1 MNNSKLVK
9 IMHIILFVITALYLL
24 ESIFLRGLFT
34 NPLIALVNIIVAII
48 AMVIAFIKKEKKLAI
63 IDLSILIVVSAI
75 LTYLMNLDYCLSRSE
90 I

>member
-75 LTYLMNLDYCLSRSE
+75 LTSLMNL
-90 I
+90 

>member
-34 NPLIALVNIIVAII
+34 NPLIALVNIIVAITS
-48 AMVIAFIKKEKKLAI
+48 MVIAFIKKEKKLAI
-63 IDLSILIVVSAI
+63 IDLSILVVVSAI
-75 LTYLMNLDYCLSRSE
+75 VTYLMSL
-90 I
+90 

>member
-9 IMHIILFVITALYLL
+9 IMHIILFVIAALYLL

-75 LTYLMNLDYCLSRSE
+75 LTYLMNL
-90 I
+90 

>member
-63 IDLSILIVVSAI
+63 IDLSILIVVSSI
-75 LTYLMNLDYCLSRSE
+75 LTYLMNL
-90 I
+90 

>member
-1 MNNSKLVK
+1 MFIMNNSKLVK

-75 LTYLMNLDYCLSRSE
+75 LTYLMNL
-90 I
+90 

>member
-75 LTYLMNLDYCLSRSE
+75 LTYLINL
-90 I
+90 

>member
-1 MNNSKLVK
+1 MNNSKLVN

-75 LTYLMNLDYCLSRSE
+75 LTYLMNL
-90 I
+90 

>member
-63 IDLSILIVVSAI
+63 IDLSILKVVSAR
-75 LTYLMNLDYCLSRSE
+75 LTYLMNL
-90 I
+90 

>member
-1 MNNSKLVK
+1 MTNSKLVK
-9 IMHIILFVITALYLL
+9 IMHLILFVITALYLL

-75 LTYLMNLDYCLSRSE
+75 LTYLMNL
-90 I
+90 

>member
-48 AMVIAFIKKEKKLAI
+48 TMVIAFIKKEKKLAI

-75 LTYLMNLDYCLSRSE
+75 LTYLMNL
-90 I
+90 

>member
-24 ESIFLRGLFT
+24 ESIFLSGLFT
-34 NPLIALVNIIVAII
+34 NPLIAFVNIIVAII

-75 LTYLMNLDYCLSRSE
+75 LAYLMNL
-90 I
+90 

>member
-1 MNNSKLVK
+1 MNNSKLIK

-75 LTYLMNLDYCLSRSE
+75 LTYLMNL
-90 I
+90 

>member
-48 AMVIAFIKKEKKLAI
+48 AMVIAFIK
-63 IDLSILIVVSAI
+63 
-75 LTYLMNLDYCLSRSE
+75 E
-90 I
+90 ISYY

>member
-9 IMHIILFVITALYLL
+9 IMHSILFVITALYLL

-75 LTYLMNLDYCLSRSE
+75 LTYLMNL
-90 I
+90 

>member
-75 LTYLMNLDYCLSRSE
+75 LAYLMNL
-90 I
+90 

>member
-34 NPLIALVNIIVAII
+34 NPLISLDNIIVAII
-48 AMVIAFIKKEKKLAI
+48 AMVIAFIKK
-63 IDLSILIVVSAI
+63 
-75 LTYLMNLDYCLSRSE
+75 
-90 I
+90 

>member
-34 NPLIALVNIIVAII
+34 NPLIALVNIIVCNYCYGNSIY
-48 AMVIAFIKKEKKLAI
+48 KKRK
-63 IDLSILIVVSAI
+63 
-75 LTYLMNLDYCLSRSE
+75 E
-90 I
+90 ISYY

>member
-24 ESIFLRGLFT
+24 ECIFLRGLFT

-75 LTYLMNLDYCLSRSE
+75 LTYLMNL
-90 I
+90 

>member
-75 LTYLMNLDYCLSRSE
+75 LTYLSL
-90 I
+90 IHI

>member
-9 IMHIILFVITALYLL
+9 IMHIILFVITALDF
-24 ESIFLRGLFT
+24 IFLRGLFT

-75 LTYLMNLDYCLSRSE
+75 LTYLMNL
-90 I
+90 

>member
-34 NPLIALVNIIVAII
+34 NPLIALVNIIVAITS
-48 AMVIAFIKKEKKLAI
+48 MVIAFIKKEKKLAI
-63 IDLSILIVVSAI
+63 IDLSILSK
-75 LTYLMNLDYCLSRSE
+75 RE
-90 I
+90 

>member
-48 AMVIAFIKKEKKLAI
+48 AMVLAFI
-63 IDLSILIVVSAI
+63 
-75 LTYLMNLDYCLSRSE
+75 
-90 I
+90 

>member
-63 IDLSILIVVSAI
+63 IDLSILIVVSVI
-75 LTYLMNLDYCLSRSE
+75 LTYLMNL
-90 I
+90 

>member
-9 IMHIILFVITALYLL
+9 IMHIILFVLTALYLL

-75 LTYLMNLDYCLSRSE
+75 LTYLMNL
-90 I
+90 

>member
-48 AMVIAFIKKEKKLAI
+48 AMVIASIKKEKKLAI

-75 LTYLMNLDYCLSRSE
+75 LTYLMNL
-90 I
+90 

>member
-1 MNNSKLVK
+1 MNNIKLVK

-75 LTYLMNLDYCLSRSE
+75 LTYLMNL
-90 I
+90 

>member
-24 ESIFLRGLFT
+24 ESICLRGVFT

-75 LTYLMNLDYCLSRSE
+75 LTYLMNL
-90 I
+90 

>member
-63 IDLSILIVVSAI
+63 IDLSILIVDSAI
-75 LTYLMNLDYCLSRSE
+75 LTYLMNL
-90 I
+90 

>member
-48 AMVIAFIKKEKKLAI
+48 AMVIAFIKKEKKLSI

-75 LTYLMNLDYCLSRSE
+75 LTYLMNL
-90 I
+90 

>member
-63 IDLSILIVVSAI
+63 IDLSILILFSAI
-75 LTYLMNLDYCLSRSE
+75 LTYLMNL
-90 I
+90 

>member
-1 MNNSKLVK
+1 MNNSKLIK
-9 IMHIILFVITALYLL
+9 IIHTILFVITALYLL

-75 LTYLMNLDYCLSRSE
+75 LTYLMNL
-90 I
+90 

>member
-48 AMVIAFIKKEKKLAI
+48 VMVIAFIKKEKKLAI

-75 LTYLMNLDYCLSRSE
+75 LTYLMNL
-90 I
+90 